1 VRPVSGWENPEADVN
16 EHEALV
22 DQAVRTKHTVLLIG
36 GMDTGK
42 STLSRELLGAALA
55 AGRSAAFLDAD
66 VGQKTVG
73 PPATIT
79 LKVVRS
85 PEDLEPEL
93 LAVPDAL
100 YFVGSTS
107 AQGHLLPVVGGV
119 AALHEQAKQLGAD
132 FVVVDSSG
140 LVSGISGQT
149 LKYHKVEAL
158 RPDLVVGLQRGEE
171 LLPLLGVI
179 QRFFATEVVPLGV
192 HPRVVPTT
200 VDLRADNR
208 ERSMRQY
215 FSGELHRFRVKPTVF
230 MPALPPLFEPA
241 DLNRLLVGLSD
252 GAGAYTGI
260 GYLEHA
266 PDDGVLRLISP
277 VAAGPKALRL
287 GSVRLDVSYRAKRV
301 DLRNLFGSE

>member
-1 VRPVSGWENPEADVN
+1 VN

-22 DQAVRTKHTVLLIG
+22 EQAVRTKHTVLLIG
-36 GMDTGK
+36 GLDTGK
-42 STLSRELLGAALA
+42 STLSRELLGAAVASGRPA
-55 AGRSAAFLDAD
+55 AYLDAD
-66 VGQKTVG
+66 VAQKNVG
-73 PPATIT
+73 PPATVS
-79 LKVVRS
+79 LKIVRG
-85 PEDLEPEL
+85 PEDLDPEV
-93 LAVPDAL
+93 LANADAL
-100 YFVGSTS
+100 SFVGSTS
-107 AQGHLLPVVGGV
+107 PQGNLLPVVAGV

-140 LVSGISGQT
+140 MVSGIHGQI
-149 LKYHKVEAL
+149 LKYHKVEML

-192 HPRVVPTT
+192 HPAVVPTT
-200 VDLRADNR
+200 VDQRAENR
-208 ERSMRQY
+208 ERAMRRY

-230 MPALPPLFEPA
+230 MPALPALFEPA
-241 DLNRLLVGLSD
+241 NLHRMLVGLSD

-266 PDDGVLRLISP
+266 PEDGVLRLISP

-287 GSVRLDVSYRAKRV
+287 GSVRLEESYRAKRV